1 MKIVNFQICGRFQL
15 VLTFDDGVSGMVD
28 LSDYAGVGVFKEW
41 LKTGFFEQVKVSEFG
56 ALEWPHEIDLCP
68 DALYMRVCNK
78 LPNEVFPNLEKNWL
92 MPEISR
98 F

>member
-41 LKTGFFEQVKVSEFG
+41 LKPGFFEQVKVSEFG

-78 LPNEVFPNLEKNWL
+78 HPDEVFPNLENKL
-92 MPEISR
+92 AYGQFE
-98 F
+98 